1 MIADKKRQQ
10 AVIDLINEMFVLAGH
25 EVTYEDIKGRED
37 DWYNQWTMTTEQYN
51 QWQDWGK
58 AYLKK
63 KFRWNQKSK
72 FSILITFNNYQLS
85 LIFLLKLKI

>member
-10 AVIDLINEMFVLAGH
+10 AVIDLINEMFIIAGY

-51 QWQDWGK
+51 QWVDWGK

-63 KFRWNQKSK
+63 KFRWNQKMVAMEMGYLGLMYGLK
-72 FSILITFNNYQLS
+72 F
-85 LIFLLKLKI
+85 KD